1 MTVRRVQ
8 ALLCALLFVPFT
20 QRLLAQ
26 TNHTDSTAAAK
37 RFAQS
42 FYDWYT
48 HFLLPI
54 CELSLSTESR

>member
-48 HFLLPI
+48 P
-54 CELSLSTESR
+54 LSLGDL